1 LLVECYSADQD
12 EKNEMDRACGT
23 QGGRSDA
30 EGVLVGKPKEIYHL
44 QDLGIDGKITLKF
57 I

>member
-1 LLVECYSADQD
+1 LLVESYSADQD